1 MLEDR
6 DISDAFIWKAFA
18 MRLLRRAAALAI
30 FALPFFA
37 ATPAAA
43 DEWMIR
49 DYLVDQVRGWSSSPV
64 VLLTLEASNE
74 RYANLEQARI
84 DALDKQWRA
93 EREVED
99 QPLITAVLSS
109 PLSSYLTRIQSDSQ
123 GLFSA
128 IFVMDAVGLNAG
140 QSAIT
145 SDFWQGDEAKWQQ
158 TFLVAPDAVFID
170 EVEINEDTGTE
181 IRQLNMSIAQ
191 DGRVVGAITVDV
203 NITELRRRYNAGK
216 V

>member
-1 MLEDR
+1 L
-6 DISDAFIWKAFA
+6 
-18 MRLLRRAAALAI
+18 AAAL
-30 FALPFFA
+30 LCLGL

-43 DEWMIR
+43 DEWLIR
-49 DYLVDQVRGWSSSPV
+49 DDLIDQVRGWSSSPV
-64 VLLTLEASNE
+64 VLLTLEASNA
-74 RYANLEQARI
+74 RYADLEQARI
-84 DALDKQWRA
+84 DALDQQWRA

-158 TFLVAPDAVFID
+158 TFQVGPDAVFID
-170 EVEINEDTGTE
+170 EVEINEDTGAE
-181 IRQLNMSIAQ
+181 IRQLNMSIAL

-203 NITELRRRYNAGK
+203 NITELRRRYEAGK

>member
-1 MLEDR
+1 MK
-6 DISDAFIWKAFA
+6 FTT
-18 MRLLRRAAALAI
+18 RRVAALAAAL
-30 FALPFFA
+30 LCLGL

-43 DEWMIR
+43 DEWLIR
-49 DYLVDQVRGWSSSPV
+49 DYLVDQVREWSSSPV
-64 VLLTLEASNE
+64 VLLTLEASNA
-74 RYANLEQARI
+74 RYADLEQARI
-84 DALDKQWRA
+84 DALDEQWKA

-109 PLSSYLTRIQSDSQ
+109 PLSSYLTRIQANSQ

-128 IFVMDAVGLNAG
+128 VFVMDAVGLNAG

-158 TFLVAPDAVFID
+158 TFQVGPDAVFID
-170 EVEINEDTGTE
+170 EVEIMEETGTE

-203 NITELRRRYNAGK
+203 NITELRRRYEAGK

>member
-1 MLEDR
+1 MKFT
-6 DISDAFIWKAFA
+6 A
-18 MRLLRRAAALAI
+18 RRVAALAAAL
-30 FALPFFA
+30 LCLGL

-43 DEWMIR
+43 DEWLIR

-64 VLLTLEASNE
+64 VLLTLEASNA
-74 RYANLEQARI
+74 RYADLEQARI
-84 DALDKQWRA
+84 DALDEQWKA

-109 PLSSYLTRIQSDSQ
+109 PLSSYLTRIQANSQ

-128 IFVMDAVGLNAG
+128 VFVMDAVGLNAG

-158 TFLVAPDAVFID
+158 TFQVGPDAVFID
-170 EVEINEDTGTE
+170 EVEIMEETGTE

-203 NITELRRRYNAGK
+203 NITELRRRYEAGK

>member
-1 MLEDR
+1 MK
-6 DISDAFIWKAFA
+6 IKT
-18 MRLLRRAAALAI
+18 RRVAALAAAL
-30 FALPFFA
+30 LCLGL

-43 DEWMIR
+43 DECLIR
-49 DYLVDQVRGWSSSPV
+49 DYLIDQVRGWSSSPV
-64 VLLTLEASNE
+64 VLLTLEASNA
-74 RYANLEQARI
+74 RYADLEQARI
-84 DALDKQWRA
+84 DALDQQWRA

-158 TFLVAPDAVFID
+158 TFQVGPDAVFID
-170 EVEINEDTGTE
+170 EVEINEDTGAE
-181 IRQLNMSIAQ
+181 IRQLNMSIAL

-203 NITELRRRYNAGK
+203 NITELRRRYEAGK

>member
-1 MLEDR
+1 MKFT
-6 DISDAFIWKAFA
+6 A
-18 MRLLRRAAALAI
+18 RRVAALAAAL
-30 FALPFFA
+30 LSLGV

-43 DEWMIR
+43 DEWLIR

-64 VLLTLEASNE
+64 VLLTLEASNA
-74 RYANLEQARI
+74 RYADLEQARI
-84 DALDKQWRA
+84 DELDQQWRA

-109 PLSSYLTRIQSDSQ
+109 PLSSYLTRIQANSQ

-128 IFVMDAVGLNAG
+128 VFVMDAVGLNAG

-158 TFLVAPDAVFID
+158 TFQVGPDAVFID
-170 EVEINEDTGTE
+170 EVEIMEETGTE

-203 NITELRRRYNAGK
+203 NITELRRRYEAGK